1 MKIRVMA
8 VVLTVALSFV
18 ATTST
23 VQAKV
28 KHKHHNAHR
37 VIRDV
42 TPRFAV
48 KHHAVKHHTL
58 SAKRHTRRHVSRRGA
73 CDGFHRCRCGTTA
86 ARRHGLPYS
95 YNGLNLKK
103 ASEWYAFP
111 HTSFGVGVVGV
122 APHHV
127 LTVIGGSS
135 CSTAT
140 VYDDAGT
147 YQRNVCNMTFVSV
160 SSGNIFA
167 SSKTHKRSKRIHYAA
182 ADDYMNRV
190 ELMQ

>member
-1 MKIRVMA
+1 MKIRIMA

-18 ATTST
+18 ATMST
-23 VQAKV
+23 AQAKV
-28 KHKHHNAHR
+28 KHKHHNTHR

-42 TPRFAV
+42 TPRFAIR
-48 KHHAVKHHTL
+48 HHTL

-73 CDGFHRCRCGTTA
+73 CDGFQRCRCGTTA
-86 ARRHGLPYS
+86 ARKHGLPYS

-127 LTVIGGSS
+127 LTVTGGSS
-135 CSTAT
+135 CSAAT

-167 SSKTHKRSKRIHYAA
+167 SAKTHKRGNGSRYV
-182 ADDYMNRV
+182 DVTSSDYMSRAGAGV
-190 ELMQ
+190 